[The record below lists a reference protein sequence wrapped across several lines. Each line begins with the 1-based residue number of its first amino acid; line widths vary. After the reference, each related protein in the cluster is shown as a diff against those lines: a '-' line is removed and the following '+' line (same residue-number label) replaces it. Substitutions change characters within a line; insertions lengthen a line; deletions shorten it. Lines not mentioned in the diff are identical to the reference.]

1 MKRFQT
7 VDKYI
12 SGNKEWNK
20 ELKKLRKIILKS
32 ELKEDVKWG
41 APVYTIDNKNVVG
54 IGAFKSYV
62 GIWFFQGALL
72 KDKRKKLVSAQEGL
86 TKALRQWRFD
96 TIDEIDEKLILEYIK
111 EAIKNQKAGKE
122 IKPVKKSAIKIP
134 KELSDK
140 LKKNQKLKKSLEQLT
155 PFKQREYC
163 DYIDSAKREETKLS
177 RLEKIIPMILQ
188 GVGLH
193 DKYR

>member
-1 MKRFQT
+1 MKRYKT
-7 VDKYI
+7 VDDYI
-12 SGNKEWNK
+12 SSSKEWNS

-41 APVYTIDNKNVVG
+41 APVYTFGNKNIVG

-62 GIWFFQGALL
+62 GLWFFQGALL
-72 KDKRKKLVSAQEGL
+72 KDKYKKLVSAQEGV

-96 TIDEIDEKLILEYIK
+96 SIDDIDEKLILQYIK

-122 IKPVKKSAIKIP
+122 IKPAKKSAIKVP
-134 KELSDK
+134 KELTDK
-140 LKKNQKLKKSLEQLT
+140 FKKNQKLKKNFDELT

-163 DYIDSAKREETKLS
+163 DYIDEAKREETKKS
-177 RLEKIIPMILQ
+177 RLEKIVPMILK